1 MEKMY
6 FNGAITQNQ
15 LIIGIICVIG
25 LFIVL
30 AVAKKIVRIVCSI
43 VALVM
48 LCINVGV
55 FSPDKVD
62 INNIKGQQTQLVQ
75 IAKSSKDYVK
85 VDTKN
90 GVKVQVKINDTWT
103 PLEDIASFKD
113 TDEGY
118 SVCVNGETYL
128 VTDESVQKVLSL
140 VKK

>member
-48 LCINVGV
+48 LCIHVGV

-62 INNIKGQQTQLVQ
+62 MTSITGQQTQLVQ

>member
-62 INNIKGQQTQLVQ
+62 MTSITGQQTQLVQ